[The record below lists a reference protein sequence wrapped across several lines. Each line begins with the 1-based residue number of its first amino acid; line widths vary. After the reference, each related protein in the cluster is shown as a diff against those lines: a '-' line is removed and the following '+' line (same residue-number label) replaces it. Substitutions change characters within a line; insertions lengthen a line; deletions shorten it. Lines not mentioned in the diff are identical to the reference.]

1 MGVGPALILRSEGV
15 ALGGCYATPVCEEGT
30 GMRAFL
36 FERGAGG
43 VFFACLLVQQST
55 NGLKD
60 FLRGF
65 TAMLKSAGVIG
76 L

>member
-1 MGVGPALILRSEGV
+1 
-15 ALGGCYATPVCEEGT
+15 
-30 GMRAFL
+30 MRAFF